1 MGPDR
6 PHLPLVLCNVSVA
19 DLPLRDVIPAAAEAG
34 FEAVSIYGAAVRRS
48 MRRDGIGPE
57 VLAALIREHGLS
69 VTDVEAVADWF
80 APLPDGLP
88 RWLDPGFDEA
98 GFLDLAAAFGA
109 RTLVAVHFGPLPR
122 IEDAADQFGR
132 LCDAAAARGLSVAIE
147 YPAMA
152 TLGDVGTAW
161 AIVEAAA
168 RPNSGVVHDVWH
180 HDRSPAGD
188 AELALVPPERFLS
201 IQLADAA
208 TDPIGPPMEDVRFRR
223 LLSAGELR
231 PADLLRSLVARG
243 VRCPVGI
250 EVFTPFDERP
260 PRVRVRE
267 LYENLRATV
276 EAAGLDPD
284 RVE

>member
-1 MGPDR
+1 MDTDR
-6 PHLPLVLCNVSVA
+6 LHLPLALCNVSVA
-19 DLPLRDVIPAAAEAG
+19 DLPLQEMIPAAAEAG

-48 MRRDGIGPE
+48 ERRDGVGPAA
-57 VLAALIREHGLS
+57 LAALVREHGLS
-69 VTDVEAVADWF
+69 VTDVEGVADWF

-88 RWLDPGFDEA
+88 RWLDPGFDES
-98 GFLDLAAAFGA
+98 GFIDLAVTFGA
-109 RTLVAVHFGPLPR
+109 RTLVAVHFGPLPP
-122 IEDAADQFGR
+122 IAEAAEQFGR
-132 LCDAAAARGLSVAIE
+132 LCDAAALRGLAVAIE

-152 TLGDVGTAW
+152 SLGDLGTAW

-188 AELALVPPERFLS
+188 AELALVPPDRFLS
-201 IQLADAA
+201 IQLADATA
-208 TDPIGPPMEDVRFRR
+208 EPIGPPVEDVRFRR
-223 LLSAGELR
+223 LLGEGELR
-231 PADLLRSLVARG
+231 PADILRDLIARG

-250 EVFTPFDERP
+250 EVFTPFDERA

-267 LYENLRATV
+267 LYENLCATV
-276 EAAGLDPD
+276 DAAGLESG

>member
-1 MGPDR
+1 MGAR
-6 PHLPLVLCNVSVA
+6 LPHLPLALCNVSVA
-19 DLPLRDVIPAAAEAG
+19 DLPLREMIPAAAEAG

-48 MRRDGIGPE
+48 VLRDGLGPDR
-57 VLAALIREHGLS
+57 LAALVREHGLT
-69 VTDVEAVADWF
+69 VTDVEAVADWL
-80 APLPDGLP
+80 APLPDGMP
-88 RWLDPGFDEA
+88 RWLDPGYDET
-98 GFLDLAAAFGA
+98 GFLDLAATFGA
-109 RTLVAVHFGPLPR
+109 RTLVAVHFGPLPP
-122 IEDAADQFGR
+122 IDEAAEQFAR
-132 LCDAAAARGLSVAIE
+132 LCDAAAPRGLSVAIE

-188 AELALVPPERFLS
+188 LELARVPPERFLS

-208 TDPIGPPMEDVRFRR
+208 AEPIGPPLEDVRLRR
-223 LLSAGELR
+223 LLGVGELR
-231 PADLLRSLVARG
+231 PADILRDLVSRG

-260 PRVRVRE
+260 PRERVRE

-276 EAAGLDPD
+276 EAAGLHA
-284 RVE
+284 VE